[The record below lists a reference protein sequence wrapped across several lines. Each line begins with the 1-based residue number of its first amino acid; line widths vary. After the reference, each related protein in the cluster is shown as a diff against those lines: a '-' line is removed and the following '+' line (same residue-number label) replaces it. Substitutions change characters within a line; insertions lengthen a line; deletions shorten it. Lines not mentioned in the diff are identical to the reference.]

1 MKFSRGNSRVTQ
13 LLLSFARSQEL
24 QKKLIKFEPQGS
36 HLHGLRE
43 VGSTW

>member
-24 QKKLIKFEPQGS
+24 QKKLIKLNHRVHTCMG
-36 HLHGLRE
+36 
-43 VGSTW
+43 